1 MADLSFTLAVEGPV
15 KGKIC
20 VKIKKTIFESIAGWK
35 APPPEL
41 KCYVGIRVSY
51 TFFSNYIQGV
61 FLLFRPKNVP
71 DSKDIL
77 TLKNF

>member
-20 VKIKKTIFESIAGWK
+20 VKIKKAIFESIAGWK

-51 TFFSNYIQGV
+51 TFFSNYIQGG
-61 FLLFRPKNVP
+61 FFTVP
-71 DSKDIL
+71 P
-77 TLKNF
+77 

>member
-20 VKIKKTIFESIAGWK
+20 VKKTVIESIAGWK

-41 KCYVGIRVSY
+41 KCYVGIRASY

-61 FLLFRPKNVP
+61 PP
-71 DSKDIL
+71 
-77 TLKNF
+77 

>member
-20 VKIKKTIFESIAGWK
+20 VKIKKIFGSIAGWK

-51 TFFSNYIQGV
+51 TFFSNYIQGGFSYYHAV
-61 FLLFRPKNVP
+61 KMKVP
-71 DSKDIL
+71 FSEQ
-77 TLKNF
+77 F

>member
-51 TFFSNYIQGV
+51 TFFSNYKLGG
-61 FLLFRPKNVP
+61 FSYYHALKMKVP
-71 DSKDIL
+71 VSEQ
-77 TLKNF
+77 F